1 MYIPQPF
8 KSLLVLAGIAAVL
21 FAAYQHPFVRSLVNR
36 EAAKQGIVI
45 DPKSPEA
52 QILRAKGSYDDRSP
66 EQIRK
71 DEFDRKLK
79 DFRSTDEKP
88 AQDERVYGSK
98 GSYSDGTD
106 QRKGGRRRH

>member
-21 FAAYQHPFVRSLVNR
+21 FAAYQHPYVRSLVNR

-52 QILRAKGSYDDRSP
+52 QILRAKGSYDDRP
-66 EQIRK
+66 DEEIRK
-71 DEFDRKLK
+71 EEIKQK
-79 DFRSTDEKP
+79 VEQFRSIGLPPCKKTN
-88 AQDERVYGSK
+88 GSDAPCIRES
-98 GSYSDGTD
+98 GGT
-106 QRKGGRRRH
+106 QKSPHKQH